1 MANRR
6 FTQFFN
12 TLHTKP
18 VLLDCSFTVDPT
30 NAAGVSGLVG
40 PGIEAVYM
48 NANTPSSSNP
58 DPAAGYV
65 VVKLQDN
72 YHKLYSAIA
81 SVRSPNSGSNLLVA
95 SAGLTVGQVYVI
107 TVLGTTT
114 TAQWIALGVPR
125 GITPAVGV
133 PFVAL
138 ATSATGTGA
147 VQIPA
152 AAGSGIVG
160 FETVGDSDL
169 VINSAL
175 PNIAGQQSGS
185 YIIGRFLGASFTG
198 SALAAHTHN
207 LLVKGGQ
214 AASTTNNI
222 AHYPTDI
229 LGKEAATDATI
240 LGADSAT
247 KGGVITASAGTPA
260 GTIAMATAAPATG
273 SVISLAI
280 YLSNSR
286 ITVQGE

>member
-6 FTQFFN
+6 FTQFFH

-18 VLLDCSFTVDPT
+18 VLLDCSFTVDST
-30 NAAGVSGLVG
+30 NAAGVSDLVG

-48 NANTPSSSNP
+48 NAASPSASNP
-58 DPAAGYV
+58 DPANGYV

-81 SVRSPNSGSNLLVA
+81 SVRAPNSGANLLIA
-95 SAGLTVGQVYVI
+95 SAGLTVGLVYVI
-107 TVLGTTT
+107 SVLGTTT
-114 TAQWIALGVPR
+114 TAQWRVLGVPA

-133 PFVAL
+133 PFVAK

-152 AAGSGIVG
+152 TAGAGIIS
-160 FETVGDSDL
+160 FETIGNSDL
-169 VINSAL
+169 VISSTL
-175 PNIAGQQSGS
+175 PNISGQQSGS
-185 YIIGRFLGASFTG
+185 YIIGRFMAPA
-198 SALAAHTHN
+198 ALATHAHD
-207 LLVKGGQ
+207 LLIKGGQ
-214 AASTTNNI
+214 AATTTNELG
-222 AHYPTDI
+222 HYATDI

-240 LGADSAT
+240 AGSASAT
-247 KGGVITASAGTPA
+247 KGGVLAASAGTPSLV
-260 GTIAMATAAPATG
+260 ATAPANG
-273 SVISLAI
+273 SVISLAL